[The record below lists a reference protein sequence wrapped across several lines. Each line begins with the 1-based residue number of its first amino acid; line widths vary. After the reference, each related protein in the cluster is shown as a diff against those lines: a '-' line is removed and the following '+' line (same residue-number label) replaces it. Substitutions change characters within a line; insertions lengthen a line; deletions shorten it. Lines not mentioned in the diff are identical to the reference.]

1 MCGISGIVDFDRQ
14 AMGVRFGD
22 EDLALAAALRDGMRH
37 RGPDGEGQWSAPGV
51 ILSQRRLAILDL
63 APTGAQPMVDADGSA
78 LTFNGEIYNYLE
90 LKAELQALG
99 HSFRSTGDSEVLL
112 RALRVY
118 GPARTLPKLRGMFAF
133 AYYEAATRALWLAR
147 DPIGKKPLYLWRS
160 VGVGVEA
167 ARQGGGQL
175 AFASSLWPLTGWL
188 RAKGVR
194 LDADPVAVEHHLVA
208 GYIAAPRTIWRQ
220 VSKLEAGEALRID
233 AHSLRRLAPAPP
245 PFATPGRRLGP
256 ATLDELERLL
266 ARAVE
271 RRLRS
276 DVPVATFLSGGIDSS
291 LVTAL
296 AARSHPGITAYT
308 VRTGDGQED
317 ELAIARLVARATGVR
332 HEIIDV
338 DAGGLDLLPQL
349 ARHHGEP
356 FGDSSAL
363 PSWRIAERAGREHR
377 VGLTGDGGDEVQ
389 GGYRR
394 TQLFAV
400 RHWLHD
406 RAGIPA
412 LPVPAGAPASLLRAA
427 AALERALP
435 AGLARRLRPTGRLQA
450 STFRAHRLLAAATTS
465 LVAESE
471 GVADLHAWF
480 AAELQPTLQ
489 SEGFAALQ
497 ARTFEG
503 FLADNELDRC
513 LALEFRL
520 YLPEDLT
527 MKMDVATMAHA
538 VEARAPLLDVDF
550 TDACWQIAAR
560 DRVTPRRTKQ
570 ILRDLL
576 ARLLPPEA
584 RMKRKQGFS
593 VPMQRWMSDPAR
605 LSALCAKLRSGL
617 PGLPDF
623 DGAMAAA
630 ELERRASV
638 SGGAAGESAR
648 GAAVGELGYRLAFLA
663 EWAEQQRG
671 LTRPEAP

>member
-1 MCGISGIVDFDRQ
+1 MCGISGIVDFDRL
-14 AMGVRFGD
+14 AAGVPFGD

-37 RGPDGEGQWSAPGV
+37 RGPDGEGQWTTPGV

-78 LTFNGEIYNYLE
+78 LTFNGEIYNYVE
-90 LKAELQALG
+90 LRTELQALG

-112 RALRVY
+112 RALRVF
-118 GPARTLPKLRGMFAF
+118 GPERTLPKLRGMFAF
-133 AYYEAATRALWLAR
+133 AYYEASARALWLAR

-160 VGVGVEA
+160 VGSLA
-167 ARQGGGQL
+167 SASAQGGGQL
-175 AFASSLWPLTGWL
+175 VFASSLWPLAGWL
-188 RAKGVR
+188 RAKGIR
-194 LDADPVAVEHHLVA
+194 LDADPVAVEHHLAA

-220 VSKLEAGEALRID
+220 VAKLEAGETLRID
-233 AHSLRRLAPAPP
+233 AHGLRRIAPPPP
-245 PFATPGRRLGP
+245 PFATPGRRLSP
-256 ATLDELERLL
+256 TTLDELERLL

-338 DAGGLDLLPQL
+338 DAGGLDLLPRL
-349 ARHHGEP
+349 VRHHGEP

-377 VGLTGDGGDEVQ
+377 VVLTGDGGDEVQ

-406 RAGIPA
+406 RAGVPM
-412 LPVPAGAPASLLRAA
+412 LPVPAGAPASLLHAA

-435 AGLARRLRPTGRLQA
+435 MGLSRRFRPTGRLQA
-450 STFRAHRLLAAATTS
+450 STFRAHRLLAPGAMS

-471 GVADLHAWF
+471 GVRDLHSWF
-480 AAELQPTLQ
+480 AAELRPTLRT
-489 SEGFAALQ
+489 EGFSALQ
-497 ARTFEG
+497 TRTFEA
-503 FLADNELDRC
+503 FSAATELDRC
-513 LALEFRL
+513 LAVEFRL

-550 TDACWQIAAR
+550 TNACWQIAAS
-560 DRVTPRRTKQ
+560 DRVTPLQTKQ
-570 ILRDLL
+570 ILRGLL

-593 VPMQRWMSDPAR
+593 VPMHTWMSDRAR
-605 LSALCAKLRSGL
+605 IDALCTRLRAGL

-630 ELERRASV
+630 EIERRA
-638 SGGAAGESAR
+638 GFAGSSPAQAAR
-648 GAAVGELGYRLAFLA
+648 GAAIGDLGYRLAFLA
-663 EWAEQQRG
+663 EWAEQQRTLVG
-671 LTRPEAP
+671 PEAP